1 MRRAPE
7 GVPAKRTPRKW
18 LISRWIAILLTASVG
33 VFSAEVDYANLTTEN
48 VILVTLDGVR
58 IQEIFEG
65 MDPVIVD
72 AGEEMSGIY
81 DIERARDRYWRPT
94 PGERREALLPFF
106 WKELA
111 GQGIVLGNQKL
122 GSRAT
127 VANPL
132 LFSGPGYM
140 ELLTGQV
147 QPEADSNALRRY
159 PFPTVL
165 DHVQLALD
173 LEFAEVAMVGSWEGF
188 EYFASHR
195 DPVPFFV
202 NGGYEKV
209 EPAMSTPRMDY
220 LGELQMQIMALW
232 EVGRS
237 DAVTFGISLEYLKKH
252 HPKFLWIALGE
263 GDDWTHARRYD
274 RYLDYLHVVDS
285 YLEELWTTIESMR
298 SYRGKTSLI
307 LVPDHGRGVT
317 PEDWVEHEEGI
328 PGAENIW
335 VAVIGPDT
343 PDLGEAG
350 PAAPV
355 QLRDIA
361 ATLLRFFDLDPTEF
375 NPESGPPIDLAVG
388 PVSATSAPEPFEV
401 DRNVEVPMRDGV
413 MLRANVWTPASG
425 GPFPT
430 LVYRTPYGK
439 DATEEWYTTHL
450 RAVERGYAVVL
461 QDVRGRY
468 ESEGDFDPYKNEGRD
483 GYDTIEWAA
492 ARPWSNGSVGTFG
505 LSYPGAVQWLAAVE
519 GPPHLKAMIPAMTFS
534 TPRNFFYSG
543 GVFDASWIPWI
554 HNSIAPDIRRRKDLP
569 GPRTAEEAST
579 IWETAGHEMR
589 TRLPLDSLDE
599 FREAAPFYF
608 EWLDHTPDD
617 PWWDWA
623 EIRGH
628 YDQVSAAVLNLSG
641 WYDEAYGPEG
651 ATTNFNGLVASR
663 ENDATARTAL
673 VLGPWIH
680 GVDSVAQTRTGD
692 LEFGPA
698 AAIDY
703 DDLVLRWMDHYLKGI
718 DNGVETEPPVRT
730 FLMGEDRWHGHDSWP
745 PPGTGPMSLYLFA
758 GDPPTSAGVLT
769 TAAPEAERVSTSF
782 VSDPENPVTDRYVEF
797 GPHDYRDLAG
807 TEGVLV
813 FDSPPLEQD
822 LEVTGPISAEIY
834 LSCDCPDT
842 DLWVRL
848 LDVAP
853 DGSAFNLMSPGLD
866 VMRASYRE
874 LERGRQLLEP
884 GTVYRLDYGN
894 LMTSNL
900 FRKGHRIRV
909 QISTAFAPHFSRN
922 LHSGEL
928 ETTAK
933 SLRSAVVSIHH
944 DARYPSRI
952 TLPVV
957 NRQSASE

>member
-1 MRRAPE
+1 MRTAPE
-7 GVPAKRTPRKW
+7 ALEEFRFKRRLTAVQW
-18 LISRWIAILLTASVG
+18 LVILLAASLG
-33 VFSAEVDYANLTTEN
+33 AFAEEADRPDLRTEN

-58 IQEIFEG
+58 LQEIFGG
-65 MDPVIVD
+65 MDPVLVD

-81 DIERARDRYWRPT
+81 DIERARDRFWRPS
-94 PGERREALLPFF
+94 PGERREALMPFF

-111 GQGIVLGNQKL
+111 GEGIVLGNQKL
-122 GSRAT
+122 GSTAT

-165 DHVQLALD
+165 DHVQQALD

-188 EYFASHR
+188 EFYASHLE
-195 DPVPFFV
+195 PEPFFV
-202 NGGYEKV
+202 NAGYKKV
-209 EPAMSTPRMDY
+209 EPEMSTPRMDY
-220 LGELQMQIMALW
+220 LGELQDQIMALW

-237 DAVTFGISLEYLKKH
+237 DAVTFGIALEYLRKH

-285 YLEELWTTIESMR
+285 YLRELWTTLESME

-317 PEDWVEHEEGI
+317 PEDWVDHEEGI

-343 PDLGEAG
+343 PDLGEVG

-361 ATLLRFFDLDPTEF
+361 ATLLRFFDLDPAEF
-375 NPESGPPIDLAVG
+375 NPESGAPIDLAVG
-388 PVSATSAPEPFEV
+388 PASTTRAPEPFEV
-401 DRNVEVPMRDGV
+401 HRNVAVPMRDGV
-413 MLRANVWTPASG
+413 ILRANVWRPASG

-439 DATEEWYTTHL
+439 DSTEDDYNTHL
-450 RAVERGYAVVL
+450 RAVDRGYAVVL

-468 ESEGDFDPYKNEGRD
+468 QSDGEFDPYKNEGRD

-492 ARPWSNGSVGTFG
+492 AQPWSNGRVGTFG
-505 LSYPGAVQWLAAVE
+505 LSYPGAVQWLAALE
-519 GPPHLKAMIPAMTFS
+519 APPHLEAMVPAMTFS

-543 GVFDASWIPWI
+543 GVFDASWISWI
-554 HNSIAPDIRRRKDLP
+554 YESIAPDIRRRKGLS
-569 GPRTAEEAST
+569 GPKTAEEASA
-579 IWETAGHEMR
+579 IWESEGFEMR
-589 TRLPLDSLDE
+589 TRLPLDSLE
-599 FREAAPFYF
+599 ELREAAPFYF
-608 EWLDHTPDD
+608 EWLAHPPED

-623 EIRGH
+623 EIRGR
-628 YDQVSAAVLNLSG
+628 YDRVTAAVLNVSG

-651 ATTNFNGLVASR
+651 ATTNFNGLVESR
-663 ENDATARTAL
+663 RDKPNARTAL
-673 VLGPWIH
+673 VIGPWVH
-680 GVDSVAQTRTGD
+680 GVDSVAETTTGD
-692 LEFGPA
+692 IDFGA
-698 AAIDY
+698 DAAIDY

-718 DNGVETEPPVRT
+718 DNGVGGEPPVRT
-730 FLMGEDRWHGHDSWP
+730 FLMGANRWYESETWP
-745 PPGTGPMSLYLFA
+745 AQGTETMELYLLGRDSA
-758 GDPPTSAGVLT
+758 DEIGSLDSTPPATTSIPT
-769 TAAPEAERVSTSF
+769 TIA
-782 VSDPENPVTDRYVEF
+782 SDPAKPVTDAFVDF
-797 GPHDYRDLAG
+797 GPHDYRDLASAP
-807 TEGVLV
+807 GVLV
-813 FDSPPLEQD
+813 FDTEPLERD
-822 LEVTGPISAEIY
+822 MEISGPISAEIY

-866 VMRASYRE
+866 VMRASYRR

-900 FRKGHRIRV
+900 FRQGHRIRV

-928 ETTAK
+928 ETTSK
-933 SLRSAVVSIHH
+933 NMRPAVVSIHH
-944 DARYPSRI
+944 DARHPSRI

-957 NRQSASE
+957 NRQPAGE